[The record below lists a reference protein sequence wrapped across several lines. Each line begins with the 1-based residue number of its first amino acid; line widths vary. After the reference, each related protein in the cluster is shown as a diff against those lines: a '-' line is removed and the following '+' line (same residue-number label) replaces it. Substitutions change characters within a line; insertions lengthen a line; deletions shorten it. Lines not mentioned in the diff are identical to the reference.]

1 MDQIKMV
8 KILILED
15 DKNRIDVF
23 KKNLDGIEDIYITDY
38 ANQAISW
45 LESIEFDYIFLDHD
59 LGGLQMEWDEENC
72 GMTVAKYLNKHPQ
85 RKANVI
91 IHSLNTHRAKEM
103 EHLIEGSQ
111 HIPFVWNLI
120 KLDRN

>member
-1 MDQIKMV
+1 MV

-59 LGGLQMEWDEENC
+59 LGGLQMEWD
-72 GMTVAKYLNKHPQ
+72 VDFLFKDKAVSFHLNFP
-85 RKANVI
+85 
-91 IHSLNTHRAKEM
+91 L
-103 EHLIEGSQ
+103 
-111 HIPFVWNLI
+111 
-120 KLDRN
+120 